1 MQFFKKY
8 SKTLKLIAKV
18 VLSVVALYYV
28 FRKIDFQ
35 ETVEAVVG
43 INVWLLLVSII
54 LYAISQVISSYRLN
68 TFYQYIPVKISVIAN
83 VKLYWL
89 GMFYNMFLPGGVG
102 GDGYKIFLLN
112 KYYKTSVKRLIGTI
126 FADRLSGLAVIVI
139 YICGLVYFID
149 YDLGKSGVPEGGIKL
164 VHEILVWINPF
175 LNYFVVFI
183 PIIAIGY
190 YIYLKLFSSHLSPVT
205 WKVFTLSLIIQG
217 LQMISAILILKSMG
231 TELSGMEDDYLFL
244 FFLSS
249 IMSAIPISL
258 GGLGLR
264 EVTFMFGS
272 QYLGLNEDHAVALS
286 LIFYLISLF
295 ISLFGGYYAYNT
307 SLIFKNEN
315 IQE

>member
-8 SKTLKLIAKV
+8 SKVLKLILKI
-18 VLSVVALYYV
+18 VLSAFALYYV
-28 FRKIDFQ
+28 FQKIDFQ
-35 ETVEAVVG
+35 ETLKAVVG
-43 INVWLLLVSII
+43 LNVGFLILAVF
-54 LYAISQVISSYRLN
+54 LYAASQVISSFRLN
-68 TFYQYIPVKISVIAN
+68 TFYRYLSVRISLIAN

-102 GDGYKIFLLN
+102 GDGYKVFLLN
-112 KYYKTSVKRLIGTI
+112 RYYKTSVKRLIGTI

-139 YICGLVYFID
+139 YICALVYFID
-149 YDLGKSGVPEGGIKL
+149 YDLGTTGVPEGGIKI

-175 LNYFVVFI
+175 LKYFVVFI

-190 YIYLKLFSSHLSPVT
+190 YLYLKLFSSHLAPAT
-205 WKVFTLSLIIQG
+205 WRVFTLSLVIQG
-217 LQMISAILILKSMG
+217 LQMLSAILILKSMG
-231 TELSGMEDDYLFL
+231 TELSGRQDDYLFL

-295 ISLFGGYYAYNT
+295 ISLLGGFYAYKP
-307 SLIFKNEN
+307 SVIFEKEN
-315 IQE
+315 IS